1 MIVKW
6 KKAGHHLGRLS
17 FQSDGQYRRSCKA
30 SARMGQSA
38 VKMQLD
44 SKAPAVVEMTLYG
57 CPAETDGMLGI
68 VFHEEHEARSTK
80 HEARRRPQVK
90 CACWWTDG
98 LTVTWSACRPAK
110 ANDLES
116 QGPT

>member
-17 FQSDGQYRRSCKA
+17 FQSNGLYRRSRKA

-44 SKAPAVVEMTLYG
+44 SKAPAVVEMTLYEWMCG
-57 CPAETDGMLGI
+57 GDRWNARYRLPRG
-68 VFHEEHEARSTK
+68 ARSTK
-80 HEARRRPQVK
+80 HEAQSRSEAVSQVRMLVDGRPDDNLVSMSTSK
-90 CACWWTDG
+90 G
-98 LTVTWSACRPAK
+98 K
-110 ANDLES
+110 
-116 QGPT
+116 

>member
-17 FQSDGQYRRSCKA
+17 FQSNGLYRRSCKA

-44 SKAPAVVEMTLYG
+44 SKAPAVVEMTLCG
-57 CPAETDGMLGI
+57 CPAETDGMLLST
-68 VFHEEHEARSTK
+68 ARSTK
-80 HEARRRPQVK
+80 HEARSTKHVGGRK
-90 CACWWTDG
+90 S
-98 LTVTWSACRPAK
+98 SAHVGGRTA
-110 ANDLES
+110 
-116 QGPT
+116 